1 MDDRDY
7 AQFLA
12 AVKRLSGVDLAQYK
26 QQQMRR
32 RLASF
37 RDRHGFAD
45 FATLA
50 AALKRDDHLL
60 RTFLD
65 YVTINVSSF
74 FRNPDQ
80 WKVLETRILPRLVR
94 ESGGTL
100 ACWSAACSTGEE
112 PYSLAMLLLRLRPAV
127 RFEVLATDID
137 ASALAR
143 AEEGWYDAAK
153 VQEEVPPALRE
164 AFFRQEGNRMRV
176 DERVRRC
183 VRFRRHDLLADPFP
197 TGLDL
202 IVCRNVMIYFTDEAK
217 ERLYRQF
224 HDALRPGGVLFVGST
239 EQIFSPHRYGFALE
253 APFFYRRA
261 PA

>member
-12 AVKRLSGVDLAQYK
+12 AVKRLAGVDLAQYK
-26 QQQMRR
+26 AQQMRR
-32 RLASF
+32 RLLSF

-45 FATLA
+45 FAALA
-50 AALKRDDHLL
+50 AALRRDGQLL
-60 RTFLD
+60 RAFLD
-65 YVTINVSSF
+65 YVTINVSAF
-74 FRNPDQ
+74 FRNPEQ

-94 ESGGTL
+94 ERPRAL

-112 PYSLAMLLLRLRPAV
+112 PYSLAMLLLHTQPAV

-143 AEEGWYDAAK
+143 AEDGWYEAAK
-153 VQEEVPPALRE
+153 VRDEVPLALRE
-164 AFFRQEGNRMRV
+164 AYFRPEGDRMRV
-176 DERVRRC
+176 DERVRRR

-197 TGLDL
+197 SGFDL
-202 IVCRNVMIYFTDEAK
+202 IVCRNVMIYFADAAK

-239 EQIFSPHRYGFALE
+239 EQIFSPHRYDFVLE

-261 PA
+261 TE